1 MIRGSD
7 YDSVNILTGKKI
19 VVVNIHCR
27 GAILHSLALIMLFDI
42 VPEAVTFD
50 VIDITT
56 CNHLHILHFDETA
69 EEIIGLLAQSDETE
83 PDLVVGRCLFP
94 RF

>member
-1 MIRGSD
+1 MIRCGN

-27 GAILHSLALIMLFDI
+27 GAVLHSLALIMLFDI

>member
-27 GAILHSLALIMLFDI
+27 GAILHSLALIMLLHI
-42 VPEAVTFD
+42 ILETVTLD
-50 VIDITT
+50 VIDIAS
-56 CNHLHILHFDETA
+56 CHHLHILHLDETA
-69 EEIIGLLAQSDETE
+69 EQIIGLLAQSDETE